1 MVNSLVFR
9 WPKPLFSW
17 FWGFMAFIIISQ
29 MVAQYSYIIHDS
41 YIQDRTFISLRVV
54 WTQGLEQ
61 LARLPRLTVG
71 CDRWEEMNIEL
82 VDDQR
87 FWLERIRL
95 DISPQKD
102 EIEFLLE
109 SLTPIFF
116 GGGEIRDANNVT
128 DAQMFHFSGWAKRN
142 KQLYQLYFHMTS
154 EKIRKQLSAKRF
166 LQNVELSMFFH
177 GKTIPFKK
185 NKITA

>member
-1 MVNSLVFR
+1 
-9 WPKPLFSW
+9 
-17 FWGFMAFIIISQ
+17 
-29 MVAQYSYIIHDS
+29 
-41 YIQDRTFISLRVV
+41 
-54 WTQGLEQ
+54 
-61 LARLPRLTVG
+61 
-71 CDRWEEMNIEL
+71 MNIEL
-82 VDDQR
+82 VDDQG
-87 FWLERIRL
+87 FWLERISL

-166 LQNVELSMFFH
+166 LQNAELSMFFH

-185 NKITA
+185 KQNHGVAAQLPSQKKNGWNWNLCQEFHPEGRVGHNWALYGRGVMTVEGSRVVGP